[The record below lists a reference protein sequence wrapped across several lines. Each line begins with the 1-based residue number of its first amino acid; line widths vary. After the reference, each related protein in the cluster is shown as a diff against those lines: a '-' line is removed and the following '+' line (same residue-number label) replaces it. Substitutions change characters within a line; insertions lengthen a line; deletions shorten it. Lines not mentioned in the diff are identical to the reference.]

1 MRVDRD
7 RFLEEGYLVVQ
18 EVVPPD
24 QLDEVRAAY
33 EILVDRQRET
43 WVSQRKPDDPPGGA
57 WETSAQPRLALSGEE
72 LSDAIDGRTA
82 AAVEMWL
89 GERAQGVSE
98 QLLAVEDAAVTEM
111 MLMCNPRRD
120 HGPAVWHRDMYP
132 PYCAP
137 LQGYVDDIIEIG
149 PRYIQWNI
157 SLYDDD
163 VLWVIP
169 GSHARLNTPEEDEQ
183 LLKDRSVPLAG
194 GVQTHLKAGDGVVYI
209 LPILHWG
216 SNYSSRKRRCIH
228 GGFSAYSHYAHR
240 GYIPHLS
247 EDARNTF
254 ARWIEQSERTEAR
267 TEAVLRAAL
276 RRDAAAYDA
285 ALAALRPGSGEKG
298 KLLSTVFLS
307 KTARR
312 ICDLKRPDFDSLP
325 QQTRTWATG
334 PHPMTLQWGAAFAD
348 RFSADE
354 AAELW
359 RRFQPVDDAVQ
370 SETEQSAPGFQGGPS
385 LYNFN
390 HMPVG
395 YSVGDFVASWED

>member
-1 MRVDRD
+1 M
-7 RFLEEGYLVVQ
+7 
-18 EVVPPD
+18 
-24 QLDEVRAAY
+24 
-33 EILVDRQRET
+33 
-43 WVSQRKPDDPPGGA
+43 
-57 WETSAQPRLALSGEE
+57 
-72 LSDAIDGRTA
+72 
-82 AAVEMWL
+82 
-89 GERAQGVSE
+89 
-98 QLLAVEDAAVTEM
+98 
-111 MLMCNPRRD
+111 
-120 HGPAVWHRDMYP
+120 
-132 PYCAP
+132 
-137 LQGYVDDIIEIG
+137 
-149 PRYIQWNI
+149 
-157 SLYDDD
+157 
-163 VLWVIP
+163 
-169 GSHARLNTPEEDEQ
+169 
-183 LLKDRSVPLAG
+183 
-194 GVQTHLKAGDGVVYI
+194 
-209 LPILHWG
+209 
-216 SNYSSRKRRCIH
+216 
-228 GGFSAYSHYAHR
+228 
-240 GYIPHLS
+240 
-247 EDARNTF
+247 
-254 ARWIEQSERTEAR
+254 
-267 TEAVLRAAL
+267 LRAAL

>member
-7 RFLEEGYLVVQ
+7 RFLEEGYLVVP
-18 EVVPPD
+18 EVVPSGR
-24 QLDEVRAAY
+24 LEAVRAAY
-33 EILVDRQRET
+33 EILVERQRQIWASE
-43 WVSQRKPDDPPGGA
+43 RKPDDPPGGA
-57 WETSAQPRLALSGEE
+57 WETSAQPRLVLSRPPGDQI
-72 LSDAIDGRTA
+72 DARSA
-82 AAVEMWL
+82 AAVEVWL

-98 QLLAVEDAAVTEM
+98 QLLAVDDAAVTEM
-111 MLMCNPRRD
+111 MLMCNPVRD
-120 HGPAVWHRDMYP
+120 HGPALWHRDMYP

-137 LQGYVDDIIEIG
+137 LQAYVDDILETG

-163 VLWVIP
+163 VLWVVP
-169 GSHARLNTPEEDEQ
+169 GSHARLNTQEEDEQ
-183 LLKDRSVPLAG
+183 LIKDRSVPLPG

-209 LPILHWG
+209 LPIMHWG
-216 SNYSSRKRRCIH
+216 SNYRNRKRRCIH
-228 GGFSAYSHYAHR
+228 GGFSAYTQYAHR
-240 GYIPHLS
+240 DYIPHLS
-247 EDARNTF
+247 AEAGNTF
-254 ARWIEQSERTEAR
+254 ARWIEQSEQMEAR

-276 RRDAAAYDA
+276 RRDAIAYDA
-285 ALAALRPGSGEKG
+285 ALEVLRPGSKEKS

-312 ICDLKRPDFDSLP
+312 LSDLKRADFDSLP
-325 QQTRTWATG
+325 QQTRAWATG

-359 RRFQPVDDAVQ
+359 RRFQPVDAAVR

-385 LYNFN
+385 RDNFK
-390 HMPVG
+390 HMPGG
-395 YSVGDFVASWED
+395 YSVSDFIASWDD

>member
-57 WETSAQPRLALSGEE
+57 WETSSQPRLALSGVG

-137 LQGYVDDIIEIG
+137 LQGYVDDISEMG

-169 GSHARLNTPEEDEQ
+169 GS
-183 LLKDRSVPLAG
+183 
-194 GVQTHLKAGDGVVYI
+194 
-209 LPILHWG
+209 
-216 SNYSSRKRRCIH
+216 
-228 GGFSAYSHYAHR
+228 
-240 GYIPHLS
+240 
-247 EDARNTF
+247 
-254 ARWIEQSERTEAR
+254 
-267 TEAVLRAAL
+267 
-276 RRDAAAYDA
+276 
-285 ALAALRPGSGEKG
+285 
-298 KLLSTVFLS
+298 
-307 KTARR
+307 
-312 ICDLKRPDFDSLP
+312 
-325 QQTRTWATG
+325 
-334 PHPMTLQWGAAFAD
+334 
-348 RFSADE
+348 
-354 AAELW
+354 
-359 RRFQPVDDAVQ
+359 
-370 SETEQSAPGFQGGPS
+370 
-385 LYNFN
+385 
-390 HMPVG
+390 
-395 YSVGDFVASWED
+395 